1 MKRLKGFAFLAEMR
15 EVEDVFYQGA
25 LVIVTDTAN
34 SPRISDQRYQLAE
47 KLIKIDHHP
56 NDDPYGDLVWGKYKS
71 K

>member
-1 MKRLKGFAFLAEMR
+1 MQ

-47 KLIKIDHHP
+47 KLIKSTIIP
-56 NDDPYGDLVWGKYKS
+56 MMTLMEILWVNTKQVAVVR
-71 K
+71 